1 MIDAGTRSDGDPLAG
16 RRALVTGAGRRVG
29 RAIALALGRRGMRVA
44 VHFGQSEAGARQTCA
59 AIHGVGGEAF
69 ALGADLRDRAATRA
83 LVDAAVTGLGGL
95 DLLVASAASFA
106 RVELD
111 AIDDR
116 AWDELIE
123 LDLTSPF
130 VLAQHAAG
138 ALRRSRG
145 SIVFVTCA
153 STAAP
158 FRHHLPYVVAKGA
171 LSHLTRA
178 LALELAPE
186 VRVNAVA
193 PGTVL
198 PPDDLAESERARLA
212 DLLPLERLGD
222 AEDVARAVVFLAESP
237 FVTGVEI
244 PVDGGRAVARR
255 PEPPPHSGS

>member
-1 MIDAGTRSDGDPLAG
+1 
-16 RRALVTGAGRRVG
+16 
-29 RAIALALGRRGMRVA
+29 MRVA
-44 VHFGQSEAGARQTCA
+44 VHFGQSEAGAQQTCEAIRA
-59 AIHGVGGEAF
+59 AGGDAL

-83 LVDAAVTGLGGL
+83 LVDAAVAQLGGL
-95 DLLVASAASFA
+95 DLVVASAAGFA

-111 AIDDR
+111 VIDDR
-116 AWDELIE
+116 AWDEMIE

-130 VLAQHAAG
+130 VLAQRAAG

-145 SIVFVTCA
+145 SVVFVTCA
-153 STAAP
+153 SALAP

-171 LSHLTRA
+171 LSQLTRA

-198 PPDDLAESERARLA
+198 PAEELAAPERARLA
-212 DLLPLERLGD
+212 GLLPLERLGD

-244 PVDGGRAVARR
+244 AVDGGRAVARR
-255 PEPPPHSGS
+255 EGPPPRAGA

>member
-1 MIDAGTRSDGDPLAG
+1 MTDAGARSNGDLLAG

-44 VHFGQSEAGARQTCA
+44 VHFGQSEADARQTCA
-59 AIHGVGGEAF
+59 AIQAAGGDAF
-69 ALGADLRDRAATRA
+69 AVGADLRDRAATRA
-83 LVDAAVTGLGGL
+83 LVDAAVERLGGL
-95 DLLVASAASFA
+95 DLLVVSAAGFA

-130 VLAQHAAG
+130 VLAQRAAT
-138 ALRRSRG
+138 ALRRARG
-145 SIVFVTCA
+145 SVVFVTCA
-153 STAAP
+153 STAVP

-171 LSHLTRA
+171 LAHLTRA
-178 LALELAPE
+178 LALELAPD

-198 PPDDLAESERARLA
+198 PPDELPASERERLAE
-212 DLLPLERLGD
+212 LLPLGRLGD

-237 FVTGVEI
+237 FVTGVELR
-244 PVDGGRAVARR
+244 VDGGRAVARR
-255 PEPPPHSGS
+255 EGPPPGA